1 MKIKKFKRSTFVG
14 SAWSFGFFILATT
27 ANVPRLRKISIPD
40 FYQLHYYEDKKT
52 DIRTGYF
59 CCMFYL
65 GAFSFCQLLFLP
77 IKRSRSGMREGP
89 ICFLYSIALRTL
101 LLSTLDIELG
111 VCYRE
116 PCLGHVS
123 GLIGYT
129 RCLLYS
135 FTNR

>member
-1 MKIKKFKRSTFVG
+1 MVIRL
-14 SAWSFGFFILATT
+14 FILATT
-27 ANVPRLRKISIPD
+27 TNVLRLRKISLPD

-52 DIRTGYF
+52 DIRTDYF

-65 GAFSFCQLLFLP
+65 GAFSFFQLLFLP

-101 LLSTLDIELG
+101 SLSTLDIELG